1 MFRNLPL
8 QYTTV
13 LISLKPNFGEHG
25 DFIGKSGKKNEITNL
40 AELDKSLI
48 AGIIYA
54 NPAKPEDARDF
65 FRQPQRGRDIFFLL
79 LYNVVIDICDRYY
92 CINRNTV
99 AGGE

>member
-54 NPAKPEDARDF
+54 NPAKPEERV
-65 FRQPQRGRDIFFLL
+65 IFFGSPNEAVTFFSCFYIML
-79 LYNVVIDICDRYY
+79 
-92 CINRNTV
+92 
-99 AGGE
+99 

>member
-25 DFIGKSGKKNEITNL
+25 DFIGKSGEKNEITNL
-40 AELDKSLI
+40 VELDKSLI

-54 NPAKPEDARDF
+54 NPAKPEDARDLFGSPNEAATF
-65 FRQPQRGRDIFFLL
+65 FSCFYIMM
-79 LYNVVIDICDRYY
+79 
-92 CINRNTV
+92 
-99 AGGE
+99 